1 MRDITDASVVRETAD
16 PTTTPPVPPVT
27 TALSANGVP
36 SVSIGPGIA
45 SMPGTQSAPPATM
58 TARTPAGAERT
69 RRELARRRAAEMFAN
84 GTSPPAVASRLSVSV
99 RTAYRWR
106 ETWEAGGPSALKSK
120 GPPGPAP
127 RLDPEQQRRLE
138 SALDAGPAAA
148 GYHDDPRWTLTRVRS
163 LIFTLTGH
171 RFSVQGVSQ
180 LLHRTGWRP
189 LPAGPD
195 GMPAGSTDRR
205 HKSRTGW
212 YRADGPA

>member
-1 MRDITDASVVRETAD
+1 MRDITDASAVRETAD
-16 PTTTPPVPPVT
+16 PTTTPPAPLTPSVQTVQ
-27 TALSANGVP
+27 
-36 SVSIGPGIA
+36 SVSIAPNG
-45 SMPGTQSAPPATM
+45 QSTPNGQGALGATTRM
-58 TARTPAGAERT
+58 TVRTPAGVERS

-127 RLDPEQQRRLE
+127 RLDPEQQARLE
-138 SALDAGPAAA
+138 AALDAGPAEA

-163 LIFTLTGH
+163 LIFNLTGH

-195 GMPAGSTDRR
+195 GMPDGSTDRR